1 MTAKPQSQFQQNA
14 GTVDKTAPLEKAVL
28 SVEKS
33 VIGKRWVFAQTDERL
48 AAGVAQAH
56 DLPEMV
62 SRILVSRGVGFD
74 DVAEFLTPTLKAQL
88 PDPSTLQ
95 DMDKAAERIASAIMT
110 GEKVA
115 VFGDYD
121 VDGATSSALLKR
133 FFKSQGRDLRV
144 YIPDRIN
151 EGYGPNANAMLQL
164 HSEGMRLVITV
175 DCGITAFEPLAIGA
189 AAGLDIIVLDHHR
202 AEPKL
207 PPVHSV
213 VNPNRLDDTS
223 GQGHM
228 AAVGVTFL
236 TIVAVNRL
244 LRAQGWYN
252 EQRPEPRILQWLD
265 IVALGTVCDIVPLTG
280 VNRAFVAQGL
290 RIMAMRMNPGITAL
304 ADLAAVSEAPTAFHA
319 GFVFGPR
326 VNAGGRVGE
335 ANLGW
340 RLLATDDTLEARV
353 LAKKL
358 HEYNAERKHIEEDV
372 IENAVAYVEEKITDD
387 LVILAA
393 GEGWHPGVIG
403 IVAARIKEKYNRPTC
418 IVSFD
423 DRDIGKASARS
434 VAGIDLGAAIIAA
447 KDAGLLIAGGGHKM
461 AAGFTVARAKF
472 AALCEFL
479 NAHAKE
485 QLKGASFAPE
495 LRLDSVL
502 STPAL
507 TIDLVDKLA
516 MLAPYGAGNSEPR
529 FALTGVKVV
538 RATVVGE
545 RHVSC
550 YIQDTAGGAS
560 IKGIAFRA
568 MDTELGPLLLK
579 GGNAPMHLAGHAT
592 INTWQGKRSVN
603 FQIVDACPV
612 YGVGEG

>member
-48 AAGVAQAH
+48 AAGVAQAY

-62 SRILVSRGVGFD
+62 SRILVSRGIGFD
-74 DVAEFLTPTLKAQL
+74 DVTEFLTPTLKAQL

-372 IENAVAYVEEKITDD
+372 IENAIAYVEEKITDD

-507 TIDLVDKLA
+507 TIDLVDKLG

>member
-1 MTAKPQSQFQQNA
+1 MIAKPQAQFQQNA

-33 VIGKRWVFAQTDERL
+33 VIGKRWVFAQADERL

-74 DVAEFLTPTLKAQL
+74 DVTEFLTPTLKAQL

-133 FFKSQGRDLRV
+133 FFKSQGRELRV

-252 EQRPEPRILQWLD
+252 EERPEPRILQWLD

-290 RIMAMRMNPGITAL
+290 RIMAMRLNPGITAL
-304 ADLAAVSEAPTAFHA
+304 SDLAAVSEAPTAFHA

-418 IVSFD
+418 VVSFD

-434 VAGIDLGAAIIAA
+434 VPGIDLGAAIIAA

-472 AALCEFL
+472 GALCEFL
-479 NAHAKE
+479 NAHVKE
-485 QLKGASFAPE
+485 QLQGQTFAPE

-507 TIDLVDKLA
+507 TIDLVEKLA

-612 YGVGEG
+612 YGAGEG

>member
-1 MTAKPQSQFQQNA
+1 MTAKPQAQFQQNA
-14 GTVDKTAPLEKAVL
+14 GTVDKTAPLETAVL

-164 HSEGMRLVITV
+164 QGEGMRLVITV

-202 AEPKL
+202 AESKL

-387 LVILAA
+387 LVIVAG

-418 IVSFD
+418 VVSFD

-461 AAGFTVARAKF
+461 AAGFTVVRAKF

-507 TIDLVDKLA
+507 TIELVEKLG

>member
-1 MTAKPQSQFQQNA
+1 MTLVKPAAQFLEKA
-14 GTVDKTAPLEKAVL
+14 GVPNAPLQQPAVL

-33 VIGKRWVFAQTDERL
+33 VLGKRWSFAQTDDRL
-48 AAGVAQAH
+48 AAGIAQAH

-62 SRILVSRGVGFD
+62 SRILVSRGVGFEG
-74 DVAEFLTPTLKAQL
+74 VEEFLNPTLKAQL

-133 FFKSQGRDLRV
+133 FFRAQGRDITV
-144 YIPDRIN
+144 YIPDRIT
-151 EGYGPNANAMLQL
+151 EGYGPNAPALLRLQ
-164 HSEGMRLVITV
+164 SEGIRLLLTV

-202 AEPKL
+202 AEPQL
-207 PPVHSV
+207 PPVHAV

-244 LRAQGWYN
+244 LRNHGWYN

-280 VNRAFVAQGL
+280 VNRAFVSQGL
-290 RIMAMRMNPGITAL
+290 RVMGMRLNPGLAAL
-304 ADLAAVSEAPTAFHA
+304 ADLAAVSEPPNAFHA

-340 RLLATDDTLEARV
+340 RLLATEDTLEARV

-358 HEYNAERKHIEEDV
+358 HEYNAERKNIEEDV
-372 IENAVAYVEEKITDD
+372 IEGAVAYVEEKITDD
-387 LVILAA
+387 LVIVAS
-393 GEGWHPGVIG
+393 GDGWHPGVIG

-434 VAGIDLGAAIIAA
+434 VTGIDLGASIIAA
-447 KDAGLLIAGGGHKM
+447 KEAGLLIAGGGHKM

-472 AALCEFL
+472 AELCTFL
-479 NAHAKE
+479 NDHARN
-485 QLKGASFAPE
+485 QLQGNTLNPE
-495 LRLDSVL
+495 LKLDSVL

-507 TIDLVDKLA
+507 SIDLVEKLQL
-516 MLAPYGAGNSEPR
+516 LAPFGAGHSEPR

-550 YIQDTAGGAS
+550 YIQDTAGGTS
-560 IKGIAFRA
+560 IKAIAFRA

-612 YGVGEG
+612 YGAS

>member
-1 MTAKPQSQFQQNA
+1 MTAKPQAQFQQNA
-14 GTVDKTAPLEKAVL
+14 GTGDKAAPLETAVL

-48 AAGVAQAH
+48 AAGIAQAH
-56 DLPEMV
+56 DLPGMV

-88 PDPSTLQ
+88 PNPSTLQ

-133 FFKSQGRDLRV
+133 FFAAQGRDLRV

-151 EGYGPNANAMLQL
+151 EGYGPNAPALLKLQG
-164 HSEGMRLVITV
+164 EGIRLVITV

-290 RIMAMRMNPGITAL
+290 RVMAMRMNPGITAL

-335 ANLGW
+335 SNLGW

-358 HEYNAERKHIEEDV
+358 HEYNAERKNIEEDV
-372 IENAVAYVEEKITDD
+372 IDSAVAYVEEKITDD
-387 LVILAA
+387 LVIVAG

-418 IVSFD
+418 VVSFD

-472 AALCEFL
+472 PALCAFL
-479 NAHAKE
+479 NEHAKE

-502 STPAL
+502 STHAL
-507 TIDLVDKLA
+507 TIDLVEKLG

-550 YIQDTAGGAS
+550 YIQDTAGGTS

>member
-1 MTAKPQSQFQQNA
+1 MTAKPQAQFQQNA
-14 GTVDKTAPLEKAVL
+14 GVADKTAPLETAVL

-48 AAGVAQAH
+48 AAGIAQAH

-88 PDPSTLQ
+88 PNPSTLQ

-133 FFKSQGRDLRV
+133 FFAAQGRDLRV

-151 EGYGPNANAMLQL
+151 EGYGPNAPALLKLQG
-164 HSEGMRLVITV
+164 EGMRLVITV

-290 RIMAMRMNPGITAL
+290 RVMAMRMNPGITAL

-335 ANLGW
+335 SNLGW

-358 HEYNAERKHIEEDV
+358 HEYNAERKNIEEDV
-372 IENAVAYVEEKITDD
+372 IDSAVAYVEEKITDD
-387 LVILAA
+387 LVIVAG

-418 IVSFD
+418 VVSFD

-472 AALCEFL
+472 PALCVFL
-479 NAHAKE
+479 NEHAKE

-502 STPAL
+502 STHAL
-507 TIDLVDKLA
+507 TIDLVEKLG

-550 YIQDTAGGAS
+550 YIQDTAGGTS

>member
-1 MTAKPQSQFQQNA
+1 MTAKPQAQFQQNA
-14 GTVDKTAPLEKAVL
+14 GTVDKTAPLETAVL

-164 HSEGMRLVITV
+164 QGEGMRLVITV

-387 LVILAA
+387 LVIVAG

-418 IVSFD
+418 VVSFD

-507 TIDLVDKLA
+507 TIELVEKLG

>member
-62 SRILVSRGVGFD
+62 SRILVSRGIGFD
-74 DVAEFLTPTLKAQL
+74 DVTEFLTPTLKAQL

-213 VNPNRLDDTS
+213 VNPNRLDDNS

-372 IENAVAYVEEKITDD
+372 IENAIDYVEEKITDD

-418 IVSFD
+418 VVSFD

-472 AALCEFL
+472 AALCDFL

-507 TIDLVDKLA
+507 TIDLVDKLG

-612 YGVGEG
+612 YGVGEC